1 MKAQITVLA
10 ALAVF
15 ATSPASAI
23 ERLQT
28 ASRSCA
34 DIQSFVRANRAVIL
48 QYPSAR
54 GSAPLLYERAVADSN
69 VCLGNGFPEQSYVP
83 SRDKR
88 NCPIWVCRSTTDLR
102 P

>member
-10 ALAVF
+10 AF
-15 ATSPASAI
+15 AIVAAFPAFAI

-28 ASRSCA
+28 TTRSCA
-34 DIQSFVRANRAVIL
+34 DIQSFVQANRAVIL
-48 QYPSAR
+48 QYPAAR
-54 GSAPLLYERAVADSN
+54 GSGGLLYDRAVANSD
-69 VCLGNGFPEQSYVP
+69 VCLGSGFGEQSYVP

-88 NCPIWVCRSTTDLR
+88 NCAVWVCRSSTDLR

>member
-15 ATSPASAI
+15 VASPASAI
-23 ERLQT
+23 QRLQT

-34 DIQSFVRANRAVIL
+34 EVQSFVRANRAVIV
-48 QYPSAR
+48 QYRSAR
-54 GSAPLLYERAVADSN
+54 GSAPLLYERAVANSD
-69 VCLGNGFPEQSYVP
+69 VCLGNGFAEETYVP
-83 SRDKR
+83 AKDKR
-88 NCPIWVCRSTTDLR
+88 NCAILVCRSTTDLR

>member
-15 ATSPASAI
+15 AASPASAI

-28 ASRSCA
+28 ATRSCSE
-34 DIQSFVRANRAVIL
+34 IQSFVRANRAVIL
-48 QYPSAR
+48 QYPSAQ
-54 GSAPLLYERAVADSN
+54 GAGLLYDRAVANSD
-69 VCLGNGFPEQSYVP
+69 VCLGNGFGEQSYVP

-88 NCPIWVCRSTTDLR
+88 NCAIWVCRSSTDLR

>member
-1 MKAQITVLA
+1 MKAQIAVLA

-15 ATSPASAI
+15 AASPIAAI

-28 ASRSCA
+28 ATRSCA
-34 DIQSFVRANRAVIL
+34 EIQSFVRANRAVIL

-54 GSAPLLYERAVADSN
+54 GSGGLLYDRAVADAD
-69 VCLGNGFPEQSYVP
+69 VCLGNGFGERSSVP
-83 SRDKR
+83 SKDKR
-88 NCPIWVCRSTTDLR
+88 NCAIWICASSTDLR

>member
-1 MKAQITVLA
+1 MKAQITALV

-15 ATSPASAI
+15 AASPASAI

-28 ASRSCA
+28 ATRSCA
-34 DIQSFVRANRAVIL
+34 EIQSYVRANRAVIV
-48 QYPSAR
+48 QYPAAQRSA
-54 GSAPLLYERAVADSN
+54 GLLYDRAVANSD
-69 VCLGNGFPEQSYVP
+69 VCLGNGFGEQSYVP

-88 NCPIWVCRSTTDLR
+88 NCAIWVCRPSTDLR